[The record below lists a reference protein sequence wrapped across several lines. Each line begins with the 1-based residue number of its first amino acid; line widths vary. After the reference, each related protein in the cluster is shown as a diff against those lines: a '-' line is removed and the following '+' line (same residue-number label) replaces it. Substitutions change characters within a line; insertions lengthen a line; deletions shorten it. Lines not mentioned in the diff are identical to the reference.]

1 PDLVAGARVERAKAP
16 VARRADEDEIAAG
29 RDRAAVARRADVL
42 LAFGQRLVDA
52 ERHGPDDLA
61 GLRVDRDQA
70 RPRRR
75 VTRQVALDAVAPRRG
90 ERRTVAE
97 DIRHLLVRRLVA
109 VARVRHHP
117 ADR

>member
-1 PDLVAGARVERAKAP
+1 
-16 VARRADEDEIAAG
+16 EIAAG

-97 DIRHLLVRRLVA
+97 DIRHLLVRRLRSEERRVGKECR
-109 VARVRHHP
+109 AREMLYLSCNNYL
-117 ADR
+117 